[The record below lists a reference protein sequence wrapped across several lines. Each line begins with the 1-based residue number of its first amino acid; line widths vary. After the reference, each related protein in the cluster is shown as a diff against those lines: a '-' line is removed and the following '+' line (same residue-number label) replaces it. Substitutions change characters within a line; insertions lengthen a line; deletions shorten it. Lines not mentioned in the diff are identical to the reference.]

1 MNISSASPGI
11 QNEFIAGNLACRYT
25 LKIEEGVHPQEAER
39 MNRVTQTIIAT
50 LGLAVGFSAFAR
62 YDEDALRVRTRDS
75 FYDYARVVNV
85 DRIIA
90 QQDQPVTREECW
102 KEPRDD
108 YHPGTTYRREIQE
121 TMPSGDNSTAVRT
134 EVVDRGGYYTRH
146 YENKCETKTE
156 YQPGAQRTVAYDVVF
171 RYDGQ
176 DFHERMSRD
185 PGSRVRVHVDDGY
198 VEIAE

>member
-1 MNISSASPGI
+1 M
-11 QNEFIAGNLACRYT
+11 
-25 LKIEEGVHPQEAER
+25 K
-39 MNRVTQTIIAT
+39 RVTQTVIAA
-50 LGLAVGFSAFAR
+50 LGLAVGVSAFAR
-62 YDEDALRVRTRDS
+62 YDDDEVRMRVRDS
-75 FYDYARVVNV
+75 FYDFARVINV
-85 DRIIA
+85 DRIIE

-121 TMPSGDNSTAVRT
+121 STPNGYNSTAVRT

-146 YENKCETKTE
+146 YEDKCETKTA
-156 YQPGAQRTVAYDVVF
+156 YQPGEQRTVAYDVVF

-176 DFHERMSRD
+176 DFHERMSHD
-185 PGSRVRVHVDDGY
+185 PGSRVRVHVGSGY